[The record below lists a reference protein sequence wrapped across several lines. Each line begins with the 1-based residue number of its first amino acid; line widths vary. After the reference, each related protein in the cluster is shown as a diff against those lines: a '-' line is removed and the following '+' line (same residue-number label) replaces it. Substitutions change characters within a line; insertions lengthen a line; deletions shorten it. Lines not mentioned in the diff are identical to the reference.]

1 MEETIERLLT
11 PQRQSSNS
19 LSKALLLLAVWVSTK
34 TRPKKATGKN
44 NQQLFY
50 SHRKE
55 NGEKFR
61 FIRTI
66 NLEHPEKKNKE
77 KICWMFFLLADLSL
91 YDRVRSDPRLVQR
104 KRDSSGLKNYLQTE
118 HKLPLIDAEEVR

>member
-1 MEETIERLLT
+1 MEEPNERLLT
-11 PQRQSSNS
+11 SQRQSSNS

-55 NGEKFR
+55 NGERFR

-66 NLEHPEKKNKE
+66 NLEHSDQKKTKR
-77 KICWMFFLLADLSL
+77 KVVDVFLLADLSL
-91 YDRVRSDPRLVQR
+91 YDQVRSDPRLVQR